1 MTKRYRLTARAEM
14 FGEIHEPGFE
24 FTLREGEVGPHR
36 TEGGEQRLVD
46 MPLYVEITDPPAP
59 EEKPEM
65 VLSDEH
71 TKDKARI
78 ATLKVELA
86 AKDKKLGEA
95 QAKLA
100 AVNGALKA

>member
-1 MTKRYRLTARAEM
+1 MSDRDEKIKTA
-14 FGEIHEPGFE
+14 IN
-24 FTLREGEVGPHR
+24 EGIDLAWHAPVDLAR
-36 TEGGEQRLVD
+36 T
-46 MPLYVEITDPPAP
+46 PLYVEITDPPAP